1 MVETEVKHVKFK
13 ICLVGEGAVGKTSL
27 IRKFVSDE
35 FKDKYI
41 TTLGTK
47 VTKKE
52 MKIQNPKKDEL
63 LDVHLLIWDILGQPG
78 FRHLLKDA
86 YFYGA
91 QGIIAVCDIT
101 RKNTLSDLEDWMVTV
116 RNLTEEIP
124 AVFLGNKCD
133 LVDEQ
138 EVDLDDLKNF
148 ASKYKSAEAYL
159 SSAKTGLN
167 VELAFKTIS
176 EKILEENLIT
186 SD

>member
-1 MVETEVKHVKFK
+1 VEAEIKQIKFK
-13 ICLVGEGAVGKTSL
+13 VCMVGEGAVGKTSL
-27 IRKFVSDE
+27 IKKFVSDDFE
-35 FKDKYI
+35 DRYI

-52 MKIQNPKKDEL
+52 IKLKNPKNNEL
-63 LDVHLLIWDILGQPG
+63 MEVRLLLWDILGQPG

-101 RKNTLSDLEDWMVTV
+101 RKKTLPELEDWMETV
-116 RNLTEEIP
+116 EGISKGIP
-124 AVFLGNKCD
+124 TVFLGNKCD

-138 EVDLDDLKNF
+138 QIDLDDINDF
-148 ASKYKSAEAYL
+148 ASNYEKSAVYL
-159 SSAKTGLN
+159 SSAKTGEN

-176 EKILEENLIT
+176 EKILEENLDSIT
-186 SD
+186 